1 MCGATPKKAK
11 IPRLDETPNEKPQKA
26 SKRKTAV
33 ADDSPVTPAA
43 KKTKC
48 DKGRATSGPTQVVT
62 PEGQGQPIEDP
73 DKVRVVHQ
81 EALRRFVIV
90 HAGKHVVQVTYT
102 DKPPPKN
109 LPPKRGCTSLTL
121 QCAEALAETLKA
133 KYSSGFSKEQLRDLK
148 KAGGDE
154 LLSPRL
160 AIPPS
165 VWGAAPADK
174 VPGAV
179 GEEAQV

>member
-1 MCGATPKKAK
+1 M
-11 IPRLDETPNEKPQKA
+11 RVLHQ
-26 SKRKTAV
+26 R
-33 ADDSPVTPAA
+33 
-43 KKTKC
+43 
-48 DKGRATSGPTQVVT
+48 TQ
-62 PEGQGQPIEDP
+62 
-73 DKVRVVHQ
+73 
-81 EALRRFVIV
+81 RRFVIL

-102 DKPPPKN
+102 DKPATDEPA
-109 LPPKRGCTSLTL
+109 PKRGCTSLTL

-133 KYSSGFSKEQLRDLK
+133 KYSSGFSKEQLRNLK

-154 LLSPRL
+154 LLSPKL

-165 VWGAAPADK
+165 VWGAAPADQ